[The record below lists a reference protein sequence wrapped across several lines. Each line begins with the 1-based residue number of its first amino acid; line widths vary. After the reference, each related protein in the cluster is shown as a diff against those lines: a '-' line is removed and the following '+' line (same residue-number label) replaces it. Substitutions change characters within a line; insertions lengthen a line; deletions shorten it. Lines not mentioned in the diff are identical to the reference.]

1 MLVPHGESLRG
12 ARARRGDPCGDATGV
27 GAMKTRSIARRVV
40 GWALVVI
47 LVIGASAPESTEA
60 QARDL
65 ASPFRDAPRA
75 RSRTEL
81 PPSPGPGHVPVVL
94 EADES
99 RRMIVRER
107 RRGQIEDVCEA
118 PCARWLAEGGL
129 RLGVGDAIG
138 ARWWSGPIRLT
149 EPTTIELHYV
159 DNALTRGIGW
169 IVLAAS
175 LITLGASAYDFLD
188 DAVSMGSVDVP
199 IATSIL
205 AAVAL
210 GVSFG
215 LFFVSDGVDFRVQPG
230 ITQE

>member
-1 MLVPHGESLRG
+1 MR
-12 ARARRGDPCGDATGV
+12 
-27 GAMKTRSIARRVV
+27 TRSIARRVV

-215 LFFVSDGVDFRVQPG
+215 LFFVSDGVDFRVHPG